1 MTPCVIHV
9 FANTPGLLTCARN
22 CSTIKAITVSFKIHS
37 IITRDLLSIWVSN
50 SLPLTPFLL
59 YRLLL
64 FFSSVYLEFLLDRLS
79 ENETETKLVLEKVSQ
94 YCMFPVTHPDS
105 DEYETPYI
113 WTFYHSFYF
122 VFTVVSTV
130 GYGNISPNSTF
141 GRMFMILYAIIGL
154 PLNAIMFANLGDIFG
169 TTVSTGKFTG
179 INEMLREFL
188 LAFQFDKL
196 YRRYKNYKMSMNKN
210 YVALRL
216 SLIAQVFLYLVPG
229 ILIFIFLPAC
239 VFTYFEKWP
248 YEVSVYYSF
257 VTLTTIGFGDYAS
270 SFQPWQPREFGNLF
284 VAYEAFI
291 IIWFILGL
299 GYLVMIMGYLIK

>member
-1 MTPCVIHV
+1 
-9 FANTPGLLTCARN
+9 
-22 CSTIKAITVSFKIHS
+22 
-37 IITRDLLSIWVSN
+37 
-50 SLPLTPFLL
+50 
-59 YRLLL
+59 
-64 FFSSVYLEFLLDRLS
+64 
-79 ENETETKLVLEKVSQ
+79 
-94 YCMFPVTHPDS
+94 MFPVTHPDS

-169 TTVSTGKFTG
+169 TTVRPSYLFHVHY
-179 INEMLREFL
+179 LFFL
-188 LAFQFDKL
+188 SNRFYLYPSQFDKL

-216 SLIAQVFLYLVPG
+216 SLIAQVSLYLVPG

-270 SFQPWQPREFGNLF
+270 SFQVCLNFCF
-284 VAYEAFI
+284 
-291 IIWFILGL
+291 
-299 GYLVMIMGYLIK
+299 